1 MAYASPADFEVMD
14 EPARSSTPPKWANPD
29 HFDVMDEP
37 AREPQP
43 AVAAPVTPIIAND
56 PFAAFNE
63 KLSTSPLAKMP
74 EVNLPEQ
81 PAVPDVT
88 RTVQPVKQVTT
99 EDVLPV
105 AKDVPSHGVYVNET
119 PTLVSNIREGKF
131 GDAAALAK
139 ENVMASSPMR
149 FLFGPTEKQQIAE
162 SVPVKKEDGST
173 QYEFKPASPDAVEKL
188 GAVGAARRS
197 ISSLERGIPV
207 TELDKAVEG
216 EMLKDNPN
224 DSTLQSIGKGLYNA
238 IHRSVVAFSDP
249 TMALIPESRIISGAF
264 TVDMANSAK
273 EQIQKGLEADNPR
286 EAVEGLLGG
295 VITLGMAGMS
305 GSHTLKKG
313 ETPTKADIIEHMDK
327 VPDELLHEASKEL
340 KTSSPDVADA
350 ANSELIKRAADFGQE
365 LNGVLQRLPGDVQEK
380 VNGILQKQLSGEEL
394 TANERATMLQVRSYA
409 SRLQQEQ
416 TNAEFTGS
424 TAQPEPKPATA
435 TPASSNVGVPSGGPR
450 IESVPPVNES
460 QQGRSSAFAQA
471 KAEAAAQPLREAA
484 AAAEESSPLAAQAA
498 KEQADLLEKRAQEQ
512 ASRAKETSPP
522 PTVEPPAQ
530 GQPEPPIAAEER
542 PQADEPTPVTEGAAA
557 KPALMSPEQW
567 VASGN
572 QKGTQSRVIGEAIK
586 SGEPINA
593 ALWDQVRSGEPDGY
607 TRDGDV
613 FRKMDTQ
620 RAPSEMSLKELSAK
634 ADELNEDRQNY
645 AILAPIRSH
654 AGAVFDPAGR
664 TLEEAFSDP
673 VRAAQIKKAT
683 EAQREL
689 LRQKYGNEVTVYRA
703 KDKFPKMS
711 AARTIFSWSLDK
723 AIAEQHAKGRGR
735 DIETQKVPVEDILWY
750 GNPYEHEVLINNL
763 KLRINKG
770 LPVPKNLAEKYGY
783 STAKPEPGTRIVGP
797 VLQVDGK
804 TYAEGKIGQH
814 HKDIVAEA
822 LNNYFKE
829 NPYAGDVPRFDH
841 RFKDDKGNVLDREEG
856 YQLAKKANQI
866 SPETARSV
874 ETLAESSGDKPQLH
888 ADHLITEEAAQS
900 KPQFVLPK
908 RAEAAGDQMVTVDIG
923 KFDAG
928 FAKDPQYIG
937 EGKEDVP
944 GRRAA
949 FEEYEKTGK
958 PVETPEVSVSPD
970 GKVTFI
976 NGRHRYAV
984 LRDRGEEAMPMAMS
998 EESIANARKN
1008 GLLKD
1013 ETPREEKQV
1022 PAESPT
1028 QASTVSGNRTLA
1040 DESSAPE
1047 APVEPKGSLLDR
1059 LESLLT
1065 EEEQPKPVE
1074 KPPQSAA
1081 AKRVADIQRDI
1092 ENNANAEPAWKRRRQ
1107 KDLKAAKEALAK
1119 EQTRAPAEE
1128 AAPEPAPVEK
1138 QLWQKTRDEVKA
1150 EGGILTKHRVMTRAA
1165 VERGEDVPLN
1175 VLEDYSGYHWADK
1188 ARREKYGEQV
1198 SDSLLTRIIDS
1209 LKDDKGNLHFD
1220 PLFIQSVGKPALRGA
1235 VKLIR
1240 EAIEAGGLAKDV
1252 LEDVVAYVKKNRPQ
1266 VDEFDVRGFF
1276 EPVINEA
1283 FGKQE
1288 RPAGEVDGGRESLN
1302 SPTSEPEPTPEQPT
1316 GSPRMVDEGGR
1327 ELTSTKNAIVDRER
1341 QRRGEAPILSEAKKS
1356 LGTTWDEAMDE
1367 FAKNPKAGEDL
1378 VAELNKK
1385 PRAVTAK
1392 EEAVMLREKV
1402 DVMNELTKATKTA
1415 LNENA
1420 DPGDRVEARVRSAV
1434 LMDQLNSIDEA
1445 TRKAGTEWGRTGRF
1459 RQMLAAEDY
1468 SLSRMMQKKQL
1479 ALGEKWEKMSDEEK
1493 AKVNAET
1500 QKMSERIASLE
1511 KQLAEHEANQ
1521 ALEIERVRNEEA
1533 DKAIQK
1539 MASGPETPA
1548 DAYTRG
1554 VLEKIQAGLKS
1565 QADKARARIRARLG
1579 KASAGVDPTVLYDVA
1594 VIGAEKLFSTG
1605 LDFARWSS
1613 EMLSDVGDSLKHY
1626 LTEETF
1632 KQSQEIND
1640 QAIEKGAPKSVREKI
1655 KPKAPTTDAEKQ
1667 QNLVNRIAEKR
1678 KNGAREAIGGSI
1690 QKLAESF
1697 VRGGITE
1704 REPLIDAVHAAVKE
1718 ALPEAT
1724 RKDIR
1729 DAISGY
1735 GEFKELSQDEA
1746 KVILRDLK
1754 GQMQQI
1760 SKIEDMTE
1768 RGKLPAKT
1776 GVQRREPSAEE
1787 RQLIKEVNKIKK
1799 ELGLEST
1806 DPAQLK
1812 SALDAAK
1819 TRTRNR
1825 IEDLQRAIEKKEKI
1839 PKSEK
1844 SLKEDDEL
1852 RDLNAQKDALQKE
1865 YDAVFQTPKKTP
1877 EEIALAVYKARTK
1890 ARIEDLN
1897 DRTKR
1902 GDFSKKERK
1911 SVALDPEGVKM
1922 RAEAERAKLEFD
1934 KGLYRDKQKNMP
1946 LPERILD
1953 YIPKIARANLL
1964 SNPITLAKLTAAA
1977 LLRLGA
1983 TPVEEL
1989 VGGGLGK
1996 LPYVSEAASRAPREG
2011 GFNAK
2016 AEAKALTDAWMK
2028 GMKDAKDKLFKGETD
2043 LDVTGGKRNVIPHH
2057 WLDIFGSMH
2066 GALKAP
2072 VVRAEFA
2079 RSFEKR
2085 TAHAAANGIDITDP
2099 AVQIRIG
2106 LEAYRDSQRAIFQ
2119 QDNRVVQIW
2128 NTAMRQLEQPSK
2140 VTGRVS
2146 FGNKALQTVAKTLFP
2161 IVKIPTNIVAEAF
2174 QYATG
2179 TVTGSARLAKAF
2191 KRGIETLKPEEADL
2205 IMRELKKG
2213 VLGNAVML
2221 LGFFASQ
2228 AIGGFYQP
2236 GQRRKDGDVKPGTVR
2251 VGNIDIPQYLLHNP
2265 LVDQLQV
2272 GATIGRVANSK
2283 LRNKDRET
2291 QGLPAGVA
2299 AAALGLIE
2307 EVPFATGTEQ
2317 MHKLFTPNE
2326 RMAYVGELAR
2336 SRVEPQFMQWMAQ
2349 QGDRASYIPPSEVR
2363 QRKPESFGQEMEMG
2377 IPGLR
2382 QNVPL
2387 KRKRSWR

>member
-29 HFDVMDEP
+29 QFDVMDEP
-37 AREPQP
+37 AEQP
-43 AVAAPVTPIIAND
+43 RPAAPAPVNPIIAND

-74 EVNLPEQ
+74 EVNLPER

-105 AKDVPSHGVYVNET
+105 AKEVPSHGIYANET

-139 ENVMASSPMR
+139 ENVMGSSPMR

-350 ANSELIKRAADFGQE
+350 ANSELIKRAADFWQE

-450 IESVPPVNES
+450 IESVSPVDES

-512 ASRAKETSPP
+512 ASKAKETSPP

-557 KPALMSPEQW
+557 KP
-567 VASGN
+567 
-572 QKGTQSRVIGEAIK
+572 
-586 SGEPINA
+586 
-593 ALWDQVRSGEPDGY
+593 
-607 TRDGDV
+607 
-613 FRKMDTQ
+613 
-620 RAPSEMSLKELSAK
+620 EL
-634 ADELNEDRQNY
+634 
-645 AILAPIRSH
+645 
-654 AGAVFDPAGR
+654 
-664 TLEEAFSDP
+664 
-673 VRAAQIKKAT
+673 
-683 EAQREL
+683 
-689 LRQKYGNEVTVYRA
+689 
-703 KDKFPKMS
+703 
-711 AARTIFSWSLDK
+711 
-723 AIAEQHAKGRGR
+723 
-735 DIETQKVPVEDILWY
+735 
-750 GNPYEHEVLINNL
+750 
-763 KLRINKG
+763 
-770 LPVPKNLAEKYGY
+770 
-783 STAKPEPGTRIVGP
+783 GTRIVGP

-874 ETLAESSGDKPQLH
+874 EALAESSGDKPQLH
-888 ADHLITEEAAQS
+888 ADHLITEEAVQP

-923 KFDAG
+923 KFDVG

-937 EGKEDVP
+937 KGKEDVP
-944 GRRAA
+944 GRRAG
-949 FEEYEKTGK
+949 FEAYEKTGK
-958 PVETPEVSVSPD
+958 PIETPEVSVSPD

-984 LRDRGEEAMPMAMS
+984 LRDRGEGSMPMAMS

-1013 ETPREEKQV
+1013 ETPRETKPV
-1022 PAESPT
+1022 STES
-1028 QASTVSGNRTLA
+1028 QAQESTVPRSRTPA
-1040 DESSAPE
+1040 DEIPAPE
-1047 APVEPKGSLLDR
+1047 TPTVAKEGSLLDK

-1074 KPPQSAA
+1074 QPPQSAA

-1107 KDLKAAKEALAK
+1107 KDLKAAQKALAE
-1119 EQTRAPAEE
+1119 EQAGAPTEE
-1128 AAPEPAPVEK
+1128 VAPEPAPVEK

-1165 VERGEDVPLN
+1165 VERGEDVPLD
-1175 VLEDYSGYHWADK
+1175 VLEDYSGHHWADK
-1188 ARREKYGEQV
+1188 ARHDKYGEQV

-1252 LEDVVAYVKKNRPQ
+1252 LEDVVAYIKKNAPAS
-1266 VDEFDVRGFF
+1266 DEAKAREFF
-1276 EPVINEA
+1276 QPVIDEALGGKEAPVEEAKVRNE
-1283 FGKQE
+1283 
-1288 RPAGEVDGGRESLN
+1288 
-1302 SPTSEPEPTPEQPT
+1302 SPSSTPSEPAPAPEQST
-1316 GSPRMVDEGGR
+1316 QGQTVTDSRMVDEGGR
-1327 ELTSTKNAIVDRER
+1327 RLTSTKNEIVDQER
-1341 QRRGEAPILSEAKKS
+1341 QRRGEAPIFSEAEKA
-1356 LGTTWDEAMDE
+1356 LGVTWREAMDE

-1378 VAELNKK
+1378 VTELNKK
-1385 PRAVTAK
+1385 PRAITAK
-1392 EEAVMLREKV
+1392 EDAVLLREKI
-1402 DVMNELTKATKTA
+1402 DVMNDLTKATETA
-1415 LNENA
+1415 LNGKA
-1420 DPGDRVEARVRSAV
+1420 DPADRVEARVRSAV
-1434 LMDQLNSIDEA
+1434 LMDQLNEIDGA

-1459 RQMLAAEDY
+1459 HQMLAAEDY

-1479 ALGEKWEKMSDEEK
+1479 ALGEKWEKMTDEEK
-1493 AKVNAET
+1493 AKVNEQT
-1500 QKMSERIASLE
+1500 HEMSERIASLE

-1626 LTEETF
+1626 LTEDTF
-1632 KQSQEIND
+1632 KKSQEIND
-1640 QAIEKGAPKSVREKI
+1640 RAIEKGAPKSVREKI

-1735 GEFKELSQDEA
+1735 GQFKELSKDEA
-1746 KVILRDLK
+1746 KVILGDLK

-1776 GVQRREPSAEE
+1776 GVQHREPSAEE

-1852 RDLNAQKDALQKE
+1852 RDLNARRDALQKE
-1865 YDAVFQTPKKTP
+1865 YDAAFGPAKPTEAEIAAEKAQKGVDAAAAALDRWDRIAKGELTPDLKTAKEPSSNLEEELRAQTEAIKQAVRESNRKPTDEQARLIRALEKATEEYRRRAAAGELGGKGKEASRPDTELVAKARAARDAAKKILDDLRKQAKPQRTP

-1890 ARIEDLN
+1890 ARIEELN

-1911 SVALDPEGVKM
+1911 SVELDPEGVKLK
-1922 RAEAERAKLEFD
+1922 ADAERAKLEFD
-1934 KGLYRDKQKNMP
+1934 RALYKDRQKNMP
-1946 LPERILD
+1946 MTHRILD
-1953 YIPKIARANLL
+1953 YIPKIARASLL
-1964 SNPITLAKLTAAA
+1964 SNPITFAKLVMAAVY
-1977 LLRLGA
+1977 RLGG
-1983 TPVEEL
+1983 TPIEEV
-1989 VGGGLGK
+1989 VGGGLGH
-1996 LPYVSEAASRAPREG
+1996 LPFISQVAERAPIQG

-2016 AEAKALTDAWMK
+2016 AELKALKDAWML
-2028 GMKDAKDKLFKGETD
+2028 GLSDAKQKFKTGETD
-2043 LDVTGGKRNVIPHH
+2043 LDVLSGKRSIIPHH
-2057 WLDIFGSMH
+2057 WLDFFGNVH
-2066 GALKAP
+2066 GMIKAP
-2072 VVRAEFA
+2072 VVRAEYA

-2085 TAHAAANGIDITDP
+2085 TEFYANHGIDVTEP
-2099 AVQIRIG
+2099 AVLLKIHN
-2106 LEAYRDSQRAIFQ
+2106 EAYQDAQRAIFQ
-2119 QDNRVVQIW
+2119 QDNKFVQMW
-2128 NTAMRQLEQPSK
+2128 NTALRQLEQPSK
-2140 VTGRVS
+2140 TTGRVS
-2146 FGNKALQTVAKTLFP
+2146 LGAKAAQSALKTLLP
-2161 IVKIPTNIVAEAF
+2161 IVKIPTNIVAEGFNHAL
-2174 QYATG
+2174 G
-2179 TVTGSARLAKAF
+2179 TEIGAAKLVGIALRGAMENKKTTGSLKLGKAF
-2191 KRGIETLKPEEADL
+2191 EEGVKQLKPEEADM
-2205 IMRELKKG
+2205 IMRHLKKG
-2213 VLGNAVML
+2213 SVGKAIML
-2221 LGFFASQ
+2221 LGFLASQ
-2228 AIGGFYQP
+2228 SVGGFYQP
-2236 GQRRKDGDVKPGTVR
+2236 GQRRRDDDVKPGTVR
-2251 VGNIDIPQYLLHNP
+2251 IFGVNIPSWALHNP
-2265 LVDQLQV
+2265 AVEQLQM
-2272 GATIGRVANSK
+2272 GATIARVAYSK
-2283 LRNKDRET
+2283 LRHRDRDT
-2291 QGLPAGVA
+2291 QGIPAGVM
-2299 AAALGLIE
+2299 AAALGLVE
-2307 EVPFATGTEQ
+2307 EVPFLSMASNL
-2317 MHKLFTPNE
+2317 HKLFTPGE
-2326 RMAYVGELAR
+2326 RMDYLGELAR
-2336 SRVEPQFMQWMAQ
+2336 SRAEPQFIQWMAQ
-2349 QGDRASYIPPSEVR
+2349 QGDRASYLPPSEVR
-2363 QRKPESFGQEMEMG
+2363 QRKPEDFTQEMEMG

-2387 KRKRSWR
+2387 NRRKRRGL